1 MSRVAILTPN
11 PHDEAF
17 HGRWRE
23 VFDRMVAAFADEGVE
38 VEGRIWTEAGD
49 LGGAELVLPLNVWGY
64 HREYARWLD
73 AVGAWERQGVRLAN
87 PASVLTWNSDK
98 RYLGRLAD
106 AGAPVVPSLYVD
118 KVTPA
123 IMADAAAR
131 FGVER
136 LVAKPQI
143 SAGAYQTLL
152 WSPGDDVAAGPDGA
166 AIVQPFLPS
175 VGATGET
182 SLFFFN
188 GVFSHAVSKVAKAGD
203 FRVQPDWG
211 GAVSNVTPS
220 ADEREAAERILASVA
235 EPLLYA
241 RVDLVRD
248 LEGRPALIELEL
260 IEPDLYLGYAPD
272 KGQAF
277 ARAVR
282 RALDEAPVNS

>member
-1 MSRVAILTPN
+1 MSRVAVLTPN
-11 PHDEAF
+11 PADEAF

-23 VFDRMVAAFADEGVE
+23 VFDRLVSAFAAQGVTT
-38 VEGRIWTEAGD
+38 VGRTWTETEDQGD
-49 LGGAELVLPLNVWGY
+49 VDLVLPLNVWGY
-64 HREYARWLD
+64 HREYDRWLE
-73 AVGAWERQGVRLAN
+73 AIGAWEAKGVRLAN
-87 PASVLTWNSDK
+87 PGPVLRWNSDK
-98 RYLGRLAD
+98 RYLGRLAG

-118 KVTPA
+118 KVTPEA
-123 IMADAAAR
+123 MAEAAAA

-152 WSPGDDVAAGPDGA
+152 WSPGDDVAEGPSGA

-182 SLFFFN
+182 SLFFFD

-203 FRVQPDWG
+203 FRVQPDFG
-211 GAVSNVTPS
+211 GVVTTVTPA
-220 ADEREAAERILASVA
+220 ADEREAAKRILASVE

-248 LEGRPALIELEL
+248 LHGAPALIELEL

-272 KGQAF
+272 GGQAF

-282 RALDEAPVNS
+282 RALDGASS